1 MGRVRYFDCQG
12 NEVEPPEEGEVK
24 TRMKVDSACID
35 HNVDRLVGE
44 ITGELYEW
52 TDNDRM
58 MATALGEIR
67 GIHQL
72 AEALKEVLRA

>member
-1 MGRVRYFDCQG
+1 
-12 NEVEPPEEGEVK
+12 
-24 TRMKVDSACID
+24 MKVDLACID

-44 ITGELYEW
+44 ITSELY
-52 TDNDRM
+52 DYVDLDKM

-72 AEALKEVLRA
+72 AEALKEVLNA

>member
-1 MGRVRYFDCQG
+1 
-12 NEVEPPEEGEVK
+12 
-24 TRMKVDSACID
+24 MKVDSACID

-52 TDNDRM
+52 VDSDKM

-72 AEALKEVLRA
+72 AEALKEVLRT

>member
-1 MGRVRYFDCQG
+1 
-12 NEVEPPEEGEVK
+12 
-24 TRMKVDSACID
+24 MKIDTACID

-52 TDNDRM
+52 TDNDRI

-72 AEALKEVLRA
+72 AEALKEVLKA